1 MTLPLEKMTREE
13 KLQAMEVLWIDL
25 TRNEKE
31 YNSPD
36 WHKDILELRE
46 KRIQSGQEK
55 YQDWESAKKDLRDR
69 LL

>member
-13 KLQAMEVLWIDL
+13 KLQAMEALWIDL